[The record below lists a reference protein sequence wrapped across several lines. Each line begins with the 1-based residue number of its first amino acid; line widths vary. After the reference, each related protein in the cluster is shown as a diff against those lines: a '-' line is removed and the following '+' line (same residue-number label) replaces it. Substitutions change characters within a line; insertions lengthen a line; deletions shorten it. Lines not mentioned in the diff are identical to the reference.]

1 MCLGYGCGLGR
12 MMMGGGEEGAG
23 RRRNDSGFQI
33 PRGKMCS
40 RLDERRLLRLRKCAV
55 VDDDHYRESVAWF
68 ARDAD
73 GVSVSASAAVADRQ
87 IGGPVGH

>member
-1 MCLGYGCGLGR
+1 MCPDFGFGLGR

-23 RRRNDSGFQI
+23 HRRNGSGFRI

-73 GVSVSASAAVADRQ
+73 GVSVSAAVADHQ
-87 IGGPVGH
+87 IGGPVDH